1 MGKKSR
7 EKMTGRSIEERIKTP
22 SKIVHEDVKA
32 IEKDMKRRRRQHIS
46 PYLLGSNK

>member
-7 EKMTGRSIEERIKTP
+7 ERMTGKTIEERIKNP

-32 IEKDMKRRRRQHIS
+32 IEKDMKRRHRQIS
-46 PYLLGSNK
+46 PSFLLGSNK